1 MNIIKKIKM
10 SKFNIGYL
18 LEAELELGVSIN
30 PIAFLVVQSNVVKLL
45 PVDHANTFDKILDYV
60 PDLMEK
66 LNCMMDKCIQNKK
79 ELGEKIISNMKKKC
93 DEKNSNNKTTEEVEA
108 KTVKT
113 EEIKEEQE

>member
-1 MNIIKKIKM
+1 M
-10 SKFNIGYL
+10 
-18 LEAELELGVSIN
+18 
-30 PIAFLVVQSNVVKLL
+30 VVQNNVVKLL

-93 DEKNSNNKTTEEVEA
+93 DEKNNNAKTTEEVEV

-113 EEIKEEQE
+113 EEIKEKEEEQE

>member
-1 MNIIKKIKM
+1 M
-10 SKFNIGYL
+10 
-18 LEAELELGVSIN
+18 ELELGVSIN
-30 PIAFLVVQSNVVKLL
+30 PFAFLVVQSNVVKLL

-66 LNCMMDKCIQNKK
+66 LICMMDKCIQNKK

-93 DEKNSNNKTTEEVEA
+93 DEKNSNNKMTEEVEV

-113 EEIKEEQE
+113 EEIKEKEEEQE

>member
-1 MNIIKKIKM
+1 M

-79 ELGEKIISNMKKKC
+79 ELGEKIISNMKKKS
-93 DEKNSNNKTTEEVEA
+93 DEKNSNNKTTEEVEV